1 MEPRRHMTSVL
12 DSVSETPPEVVCG
25 ASRPG
30 RSRSWTVLAI
40 VVVIAPLVVA
50 AVVLI
55 VRGWNN
61 LFPTGDIALTEL
73 QVREI
78 GRHAVSTGAY
88 SRFHWRHPGP
98 AFFYLL
104 APPYWLLR
112 SRSVVLDVG
121 ALLINAASLAGI
133 IVLAAR
139 RGGKALVAYTSVLV
153 ALFCFAV
160 GPVMLYLPWTP
171 HVTLLPFALVIVLL
185 WSTTC
190 GDAWAL
196 PVAFGVGSFVVQSH
210 VGYVGPVV
218 TSFGVTALLLT
229 VQMVRP
235 AWRPFSGRRLGV
247 AFAISVAVV
256 AVLWALPVWQ
266 QLTGRP
272 GNLGDL
278 WRYVRE
284 LRPSRSY
291 ASALGITVRQLGV
304 LPHQIVTAHTGVA
317 TPNLAGGLVTLGAL
331 AVAAVVAWRCR
342 LSASL
347 RLLAI
352 VAALIPASAL
362 AVARV
367 TDDVSDAT
375 HRYLV
380 RWIAVIGLV
389 AWIAFGSTLIAALQA
404 RAAAATDRVD
414 RPRRR
419 TGLRL
424 AAAGAAVVLA
434 LLTIVNVHAAT
445 RIETRPVG
453 TSASV
458 ANLTPSVEH
467 ALRTTGNGHV
477 LVAMADGAPWDVVAG
492 LLLQLDR
499 HGTPVVVEPTW
510 GWLLG
515 PQLVRHHE
523 RVTQTVTVVGPAQT
537 AFLRGDPAWR
547 RVASAGGF
555 DAYVARGD
563 QPLGPRG

>member
-1 MEPRRHMTSVL
+1 MTSVL
-12 DSVSETPPEVVCG
+12 DSVSETPPEVVVDT
-25 ASRPG
+25 SQTQ
-30 RSRSWTVLAI
+30 RSRSWTALAI

-61 LFPTGDIALTEL
+61 LVPTDDIALTEV

-78 GRHAVSTGAY
+78 GRHAVLTGAY

-98 AFFYLL
+98 ALFYLL
-104 APPYWLLR
+104 APAYWLLR
-112 SRSVVLDVG
+112 SRSVALDVG
-121 ALLINAASLAGI
+121 ALLINAASIGAI

-139 RGGKALVAYTSVLV
+139 RGGRALVAYTSVLL

-160 GPVMLYLPWTP
+160 GPVMLYRPWTP

-196 PVAFGVGSFVVQSH
+196 PVAFGVGSFVVQAH

-218 TSFGVTALLLT
+218 TAFVVTALLLT

-247 AFAISVAVV
+247 ALAISAAVV

-278 WRYVRE
+278 WRYVRD
-284 LRPSRSY
+284 LRPARSY
-291 ASALGITVRQLGV
+291 ASAFGVTVRQLGV
-304 LPHQIVTAHTGVA
+304 VPHQVVTAHTGVA
-317 TPNLAGGLVTLGAL
+317 SPNLAGGLITLGAL
-331 AVAAVVAWRCR
+331 VVAAVVAWRYR

-352 VAALIPASAL
+352 VAALMPVSAL

-367 TDDVSDAT
+367 SDNVSDTT

-389 AWIAFGSTLIAALQA
+389 AWIAFGSTVIAALQT
-404 RAAAATDRVD
+404 RVATVTGRVD
-414 RPRRR
+414 GPRRR

-434 LLTIVNVHAAT
+434 LLTIVNVRAAT

-458 ANLTPSVEH
+458 ANLSPRVEH
-467 ALRTTGNGHV
+467 ALHTTGNGHV
-477 LVAMADGAPWDVVAG
+477 LVAMADGAPLDVVAG

-499 HGTPVVVEPTW
+499 RGTPVVVEPTW

-515 PQLVRHHE
+515 PQLVRDHE

-537 AFLRGDPAWR
+537 ALLRRDPAWR
-547 RVASAGGF
+547 RIASAGGF
-555 DAYVARGD
+555 EAYVARGD
-563 QPLGPRG
+563 HPLAPRR